1 VSEDL
6 YARLE
11 AAGIEVLYDDTDTRA
26 GSKFA
31 TMDLIGLPYQV
42 VAGPRGLKDGLLEVK
57 DRATGEKEMLSPEAT
72 MNKLTAA
79 LTD

>member
-1 VSEDL
+1 M
-6 YARLE
+6 
-11 AAGIEVLYDDTDTRA
+11 TTPTRA
-26 GSKFA
+26 RGAKFA

-57 DRATGEKEMLSPEAT
+57 ERSTGEKEMMTPEAAL
-72 MNKLTAA
+72 NKLTSA